1 MSSKRNIV
9 LLALAIGAFFTAP
22 IASAHHSFSIYDI
35 DNKIERTGV
44 LTKYRI
50 VSPHIMMEVE
60 VLRPDGETE
69 TWEIETMQ
77 PQRWDREGKDRE
89 WVAVGDDV
97 TIFGWP
103 RRDGKDVMALS
114 AIVGKKGKM
123 TITEEIRQ
131 GSAASGRSSETIK
144 REVKLE
150 PLPVEEV
157 AVPEVAAPDV
167 AAPDVAAPDV
177 AIPAI
182 PAVAAPGAAASD
194 VQLEDATSEAA
205 TLTEKIEEKVE
216 EVMADKLP

>member
-131 GSAASGRSSETIK
+131 GSAASGRSC
-144 REVKLE
+144 L
-150 PLPVEEV
+150 LY
-157 AVPEVAAPDV
+157 
-167 AAPDVAAPDV
+167 
-177 AIPAI
+177 
-182 PAVAAPGAAASD
+182 
-194 VQLEDATSEAA
+194 TSPSPR
-205 TLTEKIEEKVE
+205 
-216 EVMADKLP
+216 D

>member
-167 AAPDVAAPDV
+167 A
-177 AIPAI
+177 I

>member
-1 MSSKRNIV
+1 MNGIRSLMV
-9 LLALAIGAFFTAP
+9 FALAIGGM
-22 IASAHHSFSIYDI
+22 IATPLAVAHHSFSIYDI

-44 LTKYRI
+44 LTEYRI
-50 VSPHIMMEVE
+50 VSPHILMEVE

-89 WVAVGDDV
+89 WVAVGDEV

-103 RRDGKDVMALS
+103 RRDGKDEMALS
-114 AIVGKKGKM
+114 AIVGDKGKM
-123 TITEEIRQ
+123 VITEEVRQ

-157 AVPEVAAPDV
+157 AVPEVATP
-167 AAPDVAAPDV
+167 
-177 AIPAI
+177 
-182 PAVAAPGAAASD
+182 
-194 VQLEDATSEAA
+194 
-205 TLTEKIEEKVE
+205 
-216 EVMADKLP
+216 

>member
-1 MSSKRNIV
+1 
-9 LLALAIGAFFTAP
+9 
-22 IASAHHSFSIYDI
+22 
-35 DNKIERTGV
+35 
-44 LTKYRI
+44 
-50 VSPHIMMEVE
+50 
-60 VLRPDGETE
+60 
-69 TWEIETMQ
+69 
-77 PQRWDREGKDRE
+77 
-89 WVAVGDDV
+89 
-97 TIFGWP
+97 
-103 RRDGKDVMALS
+103 MALS

-131 GSAASGRSSETIK
+131 GSAANGRSSETIK

-157 AVPEVAAPDV
+157 AVPEVAVPEV

-177 AIPAI
+177 AI

>member
-167 AAPDVAAPDV
+167 AAPDVA
-177 AIPAI
+177 ILAI